1 MYKSLY
7 SSIYGTYSV
16 RTMFEETNM
25 KTVSAEMLGTF
36 FLVFFGITAFLASS
50 DDVFVGALTLGLTLM
65 VLMHVFGP
73 ISGCHLNPAV
83 TIGNMMSKK
92 TSQDDGIAYM
102 GGQVVGATFGFVL
115 FKFLNPNSADAI
127 LDGDMALLL
136 AAAIGTMFFV
146 MTLLSTQDPFAVGA
160 TLFVVSSTAFAD
172 VNVGVDIGSMFAN
185 SIDGNA
191 DWAFFGVIG
200 SVIGAFLGWAVKDNV
215 LD

>member
-1 MYKSLY
+1 
-7 SSIYGTYSV
+7 
-16 RTMFEETNM
+16 MFEETNM
-25 KTVSAEMLGTF
+25 KTVSAEMIGTF
-36 FLVFFGITAFLASS
+36 FLVFFGITAFASS
-50 DDVFVGALTLGLTLM
+50 EDVFSGALTLGLTLM

-92 TSQDDGIAYM
+92 ISQDDAIGYM
-102 GGQVVGATFGFVL
+102 GAQIVGATLGFVL
-115 FKFLNPNSADAI
+115 FKFLNPGTDDSVV
-127 LDGDMALLL
+127 DGDMAILL

-160 TLFVVSSTAFAD
+160 TLFIVSSTAFAS
-172 VNVGVDIGSMFAN
+172 VNFGVDMGAMIAN
-185 SIDGNA
+185 AIDGNA

-200 SVIGAFLGWAVKDNV
+200 GIVGAFLGWAVKDNA

>member
-1 MYKSLY
+1 
-7 SSIYGTYSV
+7 
-16 RTMFEETNM
+16 MFEETNM
-25 KTVSAEMLGTF
+25 KTVSAEMIGTF
-36 FLVFFGITAFLASS
+36 FLVFFGITAFASS
-50 DDVFVGALTLGLTLM
+50 EDVFSGALTLGLTLM

-92 TSQDDGIAYM
+92 MSQDDAIGYM
-102 GGQVVGATFGFVL
+102 GGQIVGATLGFVL
-115 FKFLNPNSADAI
+115 FKFLNPGTDDSVV
-127 LDGDMALLL
+127 DGDMAILL

-160 TLFVVSSTAFAD
+160 TLFVVSSTAFAS
-172 VNVGVDIGSMFAN
+172 VNFGVDMGAMIAN
-185 SIDGNA
+185 AIDGNA

-200 SVIGAFLGWAVKDNV
+200 GIVGAFLGWAVKDNA

>member
-1 MYKSLY
+1 
-7 SSIYGTYSV
+7 
-16 RTMFEETNM
+16 MFEETNM

-36 FLVFFGITAFLASS
+36 FLVFFGITAFASS
-50 DDVFVGALTLGLTLM
+50 EDVFSGALTLGLTLM

-92 TSQDDGIAYM
+92 MSQDDAIGYM
-102 GGQVVGATFGFVL
+102 GGQIVGATLGFVL
-115 FKFLNPNSADAI
+115 FKFLNPGTDDSVV
-127 LDGDMALLL
+127 DGDMAILL

-160 TLFVVSSTAFAD
+160 TLFVVSSTAFAS
-172 VNVGVDIGSMFAN
+172 VNFGVDMGAMIAN
-185 SIDGNA
+185 AIDGNA

-200 SVIGAFLGWAVKDNV
+200 SVVGAFLGWAVKDNA

>member
-1 MYKSLY
+1 
-7 SSIYGTYSV
+7 
-16 RTMFEETNM
+16 MFEETNM
-25 KTVSAEMLGTF
+25 KTVSAEMIGTF
-36 FLVFFGITAFLASS
+36 FLVFFGITAFASS
-50 DDVFVGALTLGLTLM
+50 EDVFSGALTLGLTLM

-92 TSQDDGIAYM
+92 MSQDDAIGYIC
-102 GGQVVGATFGFVL
+102 GQIVGATLGFVL
-115 FKFLNPNSADAI
+115 FKFLNPGTDDSVV
-127 LDGDMALLL
+127 DGDMAILL

-160 TLFVVSSTAFAD
+160 TLFIVSSTAFAS
-172 VNVGVDIGSMFAN
+172 VNFGVDMGAMIAN
-185 SIDGNA
+185 AIDGNA

-200 SVIGAFLGWAVKDNV
+200 GIVGAFLGWAVKDNA

>member
-1 MYKSLY
+1 
-7 SSIYGTYSV
+7 
-16 RTMFEETNM
+16 MFEETNM

-36 FLVFFGITAFLASS
+36 FLVFFGITAFASS
-50 DDVFVGALTLGLTLM
+50 EDVFSGALTLGLTLM

-83 TIGNMMSKK
+83 TIGNLMSKK
-92 TSQDDGIAYM
+92 ISQDDAIGYM
-102 GGQVVGATFGFVL
+102 GAQIGGATLGFVL
-115 FKFLNPNSADAI
+115 FKFLNPGTDDSAV
-127 LDGDMALLL
+127 DGDMAILV

-160 TLFVVSSTAFAD
+160 TLFVVSSTAFAS
-172 VNVGVDIGSMFAN
+172 VNFGVDMGAMIAN
-185 SIDGNA
+185 AIDGNA

-200 SVIGAFLGWAVKDNV
+200 SVVGAFLGWAVKDNA

>member
-1 MYKSLY
+1 
-7 SSIYGTYSV
+7 
-16 RTMFEETNM
+16 MFDETNW

-36 FLVFFGITAFLASS
+36 FLVFFGIAAFASS
-50 DDVFVGALTLGLTLM
+50 DDAFAGALTLGLTLM

-92 TSQDDGIAYM
+92 TSQDDAIAYM
-102 GGQVVGATFGFVL
+102 AAQVVGATFGW
-115 FKFLNPNSADAI
+115 FLLSYLDPNRANAITMMNGDVAI
-127 LDGDMALLL
+127 LV
-136 AAAIGTMFFV
+136 AAAVGTMFFV

-160 TLFVVSSTAFAD
+160 ALFVVSSAGFGLGFSD
-172 VNVGVDIGSMFAN
+172 VNAGADIGSMIAN
-185 SIDGNA
+185 AIDGNA

-200 SVIGAFLGWAVKDNV
+200 SVVGAFLGWAVKDNC